1 MEEPLETVY
10 VDTIPVLS
18 DDEMA
23 RSSDVTPW
31 VNDLGRPCEDYRF
44 ASHLDVVE
52 DRQIEFPTGYEE
64 YQNGLGW
71 HDWKSEDW
79 PPCPLP

>member
-1 MEEPLETVY
+1 MAGAPPPAIPAAVPSPPVDEPMEEPLETVY

-31 VNDLGRPCEDYRF
+31 VNDLGRPFEDYRF

-52 DRQIEFPTGYEE
+52 DR
-64 YQNGLGW
+64 
-71 HDWKSEDW
+71 
-79 PPCPLP
+79 